1 MARLNTDRRSSFVA
15 RLIISF
21 LFFVNSRGVN
31 YRNYLRIGN
40 KLIYPPGRV
49 RARFDFRAYQESSR
63 ADFVARAEAASR
75 SNHRIYPPLGRP
87 VRGADARLVSPL
99 FPLEMDGGTPVP
111 TTHRSHRPCHSQPT
125 KRRAPLAHERRE
137 DCRILAV
144 TRNTSWRT
152 AYIIG
157 RNNRSRV
164 REHRAIRSVAAA
176 RLGIQ
181 RSTPFTIPQNSL
193 YVPRERE
200 RERNILG
207 LV

>member
-1 MARLNTDRRSSFVA
+1 MRA
-15 RLIISF
+15 LIFAHI
-21 LFFVNSRGVN
+21 R
-31 YRNYLRIGN
+31 
-40 KLIYPPGRV
+40 
-49 RARFDFRAYQESSR
+49 RAREQTSLHVPRQLRDRTIEYIR
-63 ADFVARAEAASR
+63 
-75 SNHRIYPPLGRP
+75 LW

-99 FPLEMDGGTPVP
+99 FPLEMDGRTPVP

-164 REHRAIRSVAAA
+164 REHRDKIGCSRTPWNSTFNAIHHSAKFLIR
-176 RLGIQ
+176 
-181 RSTPFTIPQNSL
+181 TE
-193 YVPRERE
+193 RERE
-200 RERNILG
+200 REIY
-207 LV
+207 

>member
-1 MARLNTDRRSSFVA
+1 MRA
-15 RLIISF
+15 LIFAHI
-21 LFFVNSRGVN
+21 R
-31 YRNYLRIGN
+31 
-40 KLIYPPGRV
+40 
-49 RARFDFRAYQESSR
+49 RAREQTSLHVPRQLRDRTIEYIR
-63 ADFVARAEAASR
+63 
-75 SNHRIYPPLGRP
+75 LW

-99 FPLEMDGGTPVP
+99 FPLKMDGGTPVP

>member
-1 MARLNTDRRSSFVA
+1 M
-15 RLIISF
+15 
-21 LFFVNSRGVN
+21 
-31 YRNYLRIGN
+31 
-40 KLIYPPGRV
+40 
-49 RARFDFRAYQESSR
+49 
-63 ADFVARAEAASR
+63 
-75 SNHRIYPPLGRP
+75 
-87 VRGADARLVSPL
+87 
-99 FPLEMDGGTPVP
+99 P

-200 RERNILG
+200 REKYIRASLSRNLPNGKYTRTEHGTIRDKIDLTG
-207 LV
+207 NLNISSPSQKPHGSHCVCVKQASIPRNGQVR